1 MFTLTN
7 SLTSVYINILLLLSV
22 QMAAFHKLPLCSNSY
37 TAVYIMHPLKH
48 TGEWNTLHNEELR
61 ILYSFTNIIRQIKS
75 RRMRREKHVARI
87 GKEGKVYRVLVGK
100 LEGKKPLGRP
110 NRRWEDGIRHDLREI
125 GWGGENRV
133 DQDGSQ

>member
-22 QMAAFHKLPLCSNSY
+22 QMAAFDKLPLCSTSY

-48 TGEWNTLHNEELR
+48 RGERNTLHNEELH

-87 GKEGKVYRVLVGK
+87 GEERKVYRILVGK

-110 NRRWEDGIRHDLREI
+110 NRRWEDGIRNDLRET
-125 GWGGENRV
+125 GWGE
-133 DQDGSQ
+133 